1 MIRTKG
7 LSVMLLILELLL
19 GLVEFLCLSGC
30 GNDREEYEY
39 IYYPE
44 GTSWK
49 EIVTDPF
56 RPFFY
61 QIYLYTVRED
71 TIIKG
76 DEYRKVY
83 VNGKKNAVFYLHEQG
98 KQIFY
103 YDKSI
108 PKPLLVYDF
117 EWKIGKPVSAFLV
130 DDRSFHIIDT
140 IRQISREKLS
150 LHQEYK
156 YIDTPLGR
164 YVNSIGFVDQSL
176 FPYSMSKAREG
187 FIIKTIYFE
196 RGENEIF
203 SNHNY
208 DYLWQ

>member
-19 GLVEFLCLSGC
+19 GLMEFLCLSGC

-76 DEYRKVY
+76 VEYRKVY

-98 KQIFY
+98 KQIFITTSSFPNPY
-103 YDKSI
+103 LSMI
-108 PKPLLVYDF
+108 LN
-117 EWKIGKPVSAFLV
+117 GK
-130 DDRSFHIIDT
+130 
-140 IRQISREKLS
+140 
-150 LHQEYK
+150 
-156 YIDTPLGR
+156 
-164 YVNSIGFVDQSL
+164 
-176 FPYSMSKAREG
+176 
-187 FIIKTIYFE
+187 
-196 RGENEIF
+196 
-203 SNHNY
+203 
-208 DYLWQ
+208 

>member
-83 VNGKKNAVFYLHEQG
+83 VNGKKKCRFLPPRAG
-98 KQIFY
+98 KTNF
-103 YDKSI
+103 
-108 PKPLLVYDF
+108 LL
-117 EWKIGKPVSAFLV
+117 
-130 DDRSFHIIDT
+130 
-140 IRQISREKLS
+140 RQVHSQTLTC
-150 LHQEYK
+150 L
-156 YIDTPLGR
+156 
-164 YVNSIGFVDQSL
+164 
-176 FPYSMSKAREG
+176 
-187 FIIKTIYFE
+187 
-196 RGENEIF
+196 
-203 SNHNY
+203 
-208 DYLWQ
+208 